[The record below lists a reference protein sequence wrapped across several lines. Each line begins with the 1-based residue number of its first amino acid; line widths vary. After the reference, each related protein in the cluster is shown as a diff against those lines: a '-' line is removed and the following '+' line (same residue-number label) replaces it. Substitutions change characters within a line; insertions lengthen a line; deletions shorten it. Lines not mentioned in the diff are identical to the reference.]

1 MVIKQFKHSS
11 FQITCTQVLY
21 NSELKF
27 SERLYSLLSPD
38 IMKVKLFEPLISL
51 VKHPSLYVRGS
62 VSREAY
68 DGLICLSDLRAAQL
82 LLSCSRN
89 NSFPTGNMVNGKFIF
104 RACSN
109 FILFKMNITPFCL

>member
-1 MVIKQFKHSS
+1 M
-11 FQITCTQVLY
+11 
-21 NSELKF
+21 
-27 SERLYSLLSPD
+27 
-38 IMKVKLFEPLISL
+38 KLFEPLVSL

-89 NSFPTGNMVNGKFIF
+89 NSFPTGNMV
-104 RACSN
+104 STV
-109 FILFKMNITPFCL
+109 FILRDFYFVQSERQSSCIFASDQMGCTLTEDNSDEVVKCY